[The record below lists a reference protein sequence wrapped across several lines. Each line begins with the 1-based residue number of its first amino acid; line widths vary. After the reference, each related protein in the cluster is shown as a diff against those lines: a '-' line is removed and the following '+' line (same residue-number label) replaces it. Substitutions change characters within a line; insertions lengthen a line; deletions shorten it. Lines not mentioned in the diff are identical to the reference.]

1 MSFCQFTGYVLFI
14 LFLHMCGLSEFFGDV
29 YYRVMLVYV

>member
-14 LFLHMCGLSEFFGDV
+14 LFYICVGCQNSLEMFIIE
-29 YYRVMLVYV
+29 